1 MCYTKICKPLEL
13 ISVSLTSKVRWS
25 HFNVR
30 MEHAANFFQ
39 DTGFIW
45 ESNFLPQ
52 KVKCHLNVSGFRRLC
67 FCFRR
72 LCLCSIVAVSHN
84 VSCSCGRRPASNK
97 AKSAS
102 SREGG
107 RGKHY
112 LRRKSYTMHCG
123 KWSLPCALR
132 IPMRTP
138 NWDRKKSYFASN
150 KLKIKRQQIS
160 KAIYTG
166 FWRLMLNNV
175 CYNILFSQEIQEVT
189 LKWWQPV
196 VEPVMPSYANTVKLC
211 ALCQADITFKI

>member
-132 IPMRTP
+132 IPIRTP

-160 KAIYTG
+160 KAIYTV
-166 FWRLMLNNV
+166 FLAINVKQRLLQHFIFPRNSRG
-175 CYNILFSQEIQEVT
+175 NIKMVT
-189 LKWWQPV
+189 AYSRTCDAIICQHCEAMRSL
-196 VEPVMPSYANTVKLC
+196 PSGHN
-211 ALCQADITFKI
+211 I